1 MKHWC
6 WAGLAGISCLALI
19 TAAAPAKAMMI
30 APAPIAQRVALAQVV
45 IVGKVTAFAD
55 KTVPALPSPGATKK
69 EEYQVATV
77 QVEDAFQG
85 AKDAKEIQVG
95 FIPPAAPVGGPGRV
109 FPGGRRPGVNLQVD
123 QEYLLFVNPHDDAP
137 FYVAQAYFDAVGKQ
151 NNANFDKD
159 VDEAKRC
166 AKLLADPKAGLK
178 SDKADD
184 RALTAEMLVARYRL
198 PRPGLDPGKTEAIDA
213 EESKLILQAL
223 ADADW
228 KPKLGVGFQMAPQ
241 QAFLQLGLTD
251 KDGWTQPKDFNQL
264 PDAAKAW
271 LKDNAD
277 KYRIQRFVP
286 EKKEGEKKDGK

>member
-6 WAGLAGISCLALI
+6 WAGLAGISCLAVI
-19 TAAAPAKAMMI
+19 AEAAPAKAMMI

-55 KTVPALPSPGATKK
+55 KTVPALPSPGATEKV
-69 EEYQVATV
+69 EYQVATV

-85 AKDAKEIQVG
+85 AKDAKEIKVG
-95 FIPPAAPVGGPGRV
+95 FLPPAAPPVGGPGVIR
-109 FPGGRRPGVNLQVD
+109 PGLRRPGVNLQVD
-123 QEYLLFVNPHDDAP
+123 QEYLLFVNPHSDAP
-137 FYVAQAYFDAVGKQ
+137 FYVAQAYFDAVVKKD
-151 NNANFDKD
+151 NANFDKD

-228 KPKLGVGFQMAPQ
+228 KPKLGPQ

-251 KDGWTQPKDFNQL
+251 KDGWAQPKDFNDL
-264 PDAAKAW
+264 PDAARKW
-271 LKDNAD
+271 LKDNAE
-277 KYRIQRFVP
+277 KYRIQRFVS
-286 EKKEGEKKDGK
+286 EKKEGDKKDGK